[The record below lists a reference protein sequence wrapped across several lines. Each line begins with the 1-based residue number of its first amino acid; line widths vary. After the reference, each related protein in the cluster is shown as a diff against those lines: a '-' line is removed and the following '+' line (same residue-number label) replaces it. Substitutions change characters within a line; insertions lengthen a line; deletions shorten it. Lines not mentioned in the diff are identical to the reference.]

1 MNLSLRTWGI
11 RARLYL
17 AFGAIAGLT
26 VAASLAAYL
35 VLAGVDATMHAITQR
50 DVPQAV
56 HGMALAARAQALASQ
71 ARGLLLVADQQQRQQ
86 RRDDLAKARDDVARS
101 LSEVGAVPALRERV
115 GKLNEQLDRLDAV
128 VVQRLAAAAR
138 LEATLAAA
146 EKARADVLTVLTPAW
161 DLVRGDIDT
170 ASMNIGGTN
179 EEVTKALLQ
188 LVSNDIPLSQAMADL
203 SSDSNAM
210 LGLLLRARQVPTT
223 GELSKLRSD
232 MDALV
237 QRLQERIDTAETL
250 KSTPGLRSAVDALI
264 GFGTKPDNV
273 FTRREAELGA
283 LTAGRQALGDA
294 SEEAARLAAEVDAEV
309 AAGQKAIAASTAES
323 DARIG
328 LGLSIM
334 TGLAVVGVTLSVLIG
349 WLYIGRNLVARVV
362 ALNGTMVRL
371 SQGDLT
377 AEAARSRDDDEIAH
391 MAATVAVFRDGMIR
405 ADRLTAE
412 RAAAQTATEAR
423 AQRLDSLTGGFEGQV
438 GGLVGL
444 VSSAASQLQLTA
456 RTMTGTASDTT
467 QQAANVASAAEEAS
481 ANVQM
486 VASAAEELA
495 ASIGEITR
503 QVAQSAKV
511 AGKAV
516 EDARHTDAVV
526 RDLAEG
532 ARKIGDVVDLI
543 SNIAGQTN
551 LLALNATIEAARA
564 GDAGK
569 GFAVV
574 ASEVKSLATQTAK
587 ATEDIGRQ
595 IAQIQGSTNEA
606 VTSIQSIGATIGEV
620 SAITSAIAAAVEE
633 QGAATREIA
642 RNVQQAS
649 VGTQSVTSNIAGVG
663 AGATST
669 DTAANEV
676 LNAAGAL
683 SQQAEALN
691 RAVTTF
697 IREVKVA

>member
-17 AFGAIAGLT
+17 AFGTIASLT
-26 VAASLAAYL
+26 VAASVAAYL
-35 VLAGVDATMHAITQR
+35 VLVGVDATMHAITQR

-56 HGMALAARAQALASQ
+56 HGMVLAARAQALASQ
-71 ARGLLLVADQQQRQQ
+71 ARGLLLVTDQQQRRQ
-86 RRDDLAKARDDVARS
+86 RLDDLAKVRDDVARS
-101 LSEVGAVPALRERV
+101 LSELGSVPSLRERV
-115 GKLNEQLDRLDAV
+115 GKLNEQLDRLDGMVAN
-128 VVQRLAAAAR
+128 RLTVAAR
-138 LEATLAAA
+138 LDSTLAAA
-146 EKARADVLTVLTPAW
+146 EKARAGVLMVLTPAW
-161 DLVRGDIDT
+161 DSVRGDIDT
-170 ASMNIGGTN
+170 ASMNIGGTG
-179 EEVTKALLQ
+179 EDVTKALLQ

-210 LGLLLRARQVPTT
+210 LGLLLRARQVPVA
-223 GELSKLRSD
+223 GELVRLRGD

-264 GFGTKPDNV
+264 AFGTKPDNV
-273 FTRREAELGA
+273 FAMREAELGA

-294 SEEAARLAAEVDAEV
+294 SEEAARLGTEVDAAV
-309 AAGQKAIAASTAES
+309 AAGQAAIAASTAAS
-323 DARIG
+323 DGQIG
-328 LGLSIM
+328 LGLWIM
-334 TGLAVVGVTLSVLIG
+334 AGLAAIGVTLSLLIG

-362 ALNGTMVRL
+362 ALNGAMVRL

-377 AEAARSRDDDEIAH
+377 AEAARSREDDEIAH
-391 MAATVAVFRDGMIR
+391 MASTVAVFRDGMIR

-423 AQRLDSLTGGFEGQV
+423 AQRLDSLTSGFEGQV

-444 VSSAASQLQLTA
+444 VSSAASQLQVTA
-456 RTMTGTASDTT
+456 RTMTGTASETT

-481 ANVQM
+481 ANVPM

-516 EDARHTDAVV
+516 DDARHTDAVV
-526 RDLAEG
+526 RELAEG

-595 IAQIQGSTNEA
+595 IAQIQGATNEA

-620 SAITSAIAAAVEE
+620 SAITAAIASAVEE

-649 VGTQSVTSNIAGVG
+649 VGTQSVTTNIAGVG

-669 DTAANEV
+669 DSAANEV
-676 LNAAGAL
+676 LAAAGAL

-691 RAVTTF
+691 GAVTAF
-697 IREVKVA
+697 IRGVKAA